1 MARSLA
7 VPHVPSSSVKVAV
20 PSDVMARVD
29 AMAENAGLSRDDCV
43 ELGLRALLDGDGSP
57 AAVVWSRYTSG
68 HVQTPGDV
76 ISALS
81 EANVPDAVRGFRLGS
96 PAVDRTPVPWPR
108 SGPGVDLG
116 ADPLDAWPIV
126 RGLWRMR
133 PAGISVIVALRL
145 GHVLGVYR
153 VAGWQQEPE
162 SGRHYAIGGQVIDP
176 RGRLLDA
183 ENGADV
189 GSATVV
195 DLAIHS
201 AVSAAPI
208 VLPRG
213 TAQPVVK
220 LSAR

>member
-96 PAVDRTPVPWPR
+96 PAVDRTPVPWPQR
-108 SGPGVDLG
+108 SGGRSGCRRWTLAHSSWSVAHAPSGYLGDRRAAAGPCPRRLPGCRVAAG
-116 ADPLDAWPIV
+116 ARIRSALRD
-126 RGLWRMR
+126 WRTGDRPSR
-133 PAGISVIVALRL
+133 PAAGR
-145 GHVLGVYR
+145 GKRRRYR
-153 VAGWQQEPE
+153 
-162 SGRHYAIGGQVIDP
+162 IG
-176 RGRLLDA
+176 
-183 ENGADV
+183 NG
-189 GSATVV
+189 G
-195 DLAIHS
+195 
-201 AVSAAPI
+201 
-208 VLPRG
+208 
-213 TAQPVVK
+213 
-220 LSAR
+220 

>member
-81 EANVPDAVRGFRLGS
+81 EANVPDAIRGFRLGS

-145 GHVLGVYR
+145 GHVR
-153 VAGWQQEPE
+153 
-162 SGRHYAIGGQVIDP
+162 SGRLFCRGGVTPVPWP
-176 RGRLLDA
+176 RG
-183 ENGADV
+183 GAC
-189 GSATVV
+189 VV
-195 DLAIHS
+195 LG
-201 AVSAAPI
+201 AVSLVAWI
-208 VLPRG
+208 SFRWLCRMFS
-213 TAQPVVK
+213 VV
-220 LSAR
+220 